1 MKKFIVLTVLFCF
14 NILCFSQENEKKI
27 YYEAIFNYSDLV
39 NNKKNEN
46 IKISFVSGFKGNSI
60 RVILNGKKLL
70 DDVLISE
77 STTGH
82 TGKVINW
89 KHSKKKESHFELYVD
104 NKKKL
109 DFFIDKR
116 YKNLYIF
123 YFEGK
128 FRVQYSK
135 DSLEFE

>member
-89 KHSKKKESHFELYVD
+89 KHSKKKESHFE
-104 NKKKL
+104 
-109 DFFIDKR
+109 
-116 YKNLYIF
+116 
-123 YFEGK
+123 
-128 FRVQYSK
+128 
-135 DSLEFE
+135 